1 MKVDVDVAI
10 RVDGVLLNPDELD
23 LLVKLSRYRSMSRV
37 ARERG
42 VTRSAVH
49 KRIRNLEERLGRKLV
64 MSSPSG
70 SYLTKAARRIV
81 IKYLNARAQVERDAV
96 TVACAETVVTDVLSA
111 LGDLDGDVNVVVPPH
126 EELARFEADV
136 IIPDDPAVVF
146 DRAEEATH
154 DEPVEIRRCV
164 LVRVGDDDGG
174 FVEVPGSAQRLYL
187 TENGIREPEVTVR
200 VSYYLSAV
208 EKVEEDGG
216 WTVVPAHI
224 VEEEG
229 DGPEYSVMALPLTE
243 EGVAL
248 VEELERRVD

>member
-1 MKVDVDVAI
+1 LKVDVDVAI

-126 EELARFEADV
+126 GELARFEADV

-146 DRAEEATH
+146 DRAEEAAH
-154 DEPVEIRRCV
+154 DEPVEVRRCV
-164 LVRVGDDDGG
+164 LVRVGDGDG
-174 FVEVPGSAQRLYL
+174 FIEVPGSAQRLYL
-187 TENGIREPEVTVR
+187 TENGIREPEVTAR

-216 WTVVPAHI
+216 WTVVPAHMI
-224 VEEEG
+224 EEEG
-229 DGPEYSVMALPLTE
+229 EGPEYSVMALPLTE
-243 EGVAL
+243 V